1 MKKVE
6 IIKTY
11 YEENHK
17 EGRADHEILGW
28 ESRQAQRKRFEI
40 LVLNVDLEGKSL
52 LDVGCGLGNMLEFIE
67 EKKINVR
74 YTGVDLLDSMIEC
87 AKRKKLNGDFIC
99 TDIFKDDLFEKGSF
113 DVIYSSGIFNI
124 NLGNNMDFLK
134 KAVKRFLELSKNIAA
149 FNLLHTASQDKEDKY
164 YYYNPADVGSLISGA
179 HDNIS
184 KINIIE
190 GYLNNDFT
198 VIIKK

>member
-67 EKKINVR
+67 EKKKNFVSLCISPLCPFSVQNFFTQSPLDRR
-74 YTGVDLLDSMIEC
+74 YPVPL
-87 AKRKKLNGDFIC
+87 
-99 TDIFKDDLFEKGSF
+99 
-113 DVIYSSGIFNI
+113 
-124 NLGNNMDFLK
+124 
-134 KAVKRFLELSKNIAA
+134 
-149 FNLLHTASQDKEDKY
+149 
-164 YYYNPADVGSLISGA
+164 
-179 HDNIS
+179 
-184 KINIIE
+184 
-190 GYLNNDFT
+190 
-198 VIIKK
+198 